1 MKVRITDLPPAGLT
15 IHEEL
20 PLEPLN
26 ARMKEGSLGS
36 DIFFTTD
43 PKAVLIIKPVITGAE
58 AHGEVI
64 AKVSQPCGRC
74 VVAKEREITAVV
86 AYSLAHSEPSLEDDD
101 TNDSNLGFIKVVDGH
116 VDFDEELY
124 QALISEINLFWNPEM
139 DGDGKCTLCK
149 KVFAEFKEPG
159 PKQGRMLGALLDQA
173 LKKK

>member
-1 MKVRITDLPPAGLT
+1 MKVRITDLPQAGLT

-36 DIFFTTD
+36 DIVFTAS

-64 AKVSQPCGRC
+64 ARISQPCGRC
-74 VVAKEREITAVV
+74 IEAKEREITAVV
-86 AYSLAHSEPSLEDDD
+86 AYSLAHIEPTDGDDSYDSE
-101 TNDSNLGFIKVVDGH
+101 LGFIKVIDGH
-116 VDFDEELY
+116 VDFDEDLY

-139 DGDGKCTLCK
+139 DCNGKCSLCH